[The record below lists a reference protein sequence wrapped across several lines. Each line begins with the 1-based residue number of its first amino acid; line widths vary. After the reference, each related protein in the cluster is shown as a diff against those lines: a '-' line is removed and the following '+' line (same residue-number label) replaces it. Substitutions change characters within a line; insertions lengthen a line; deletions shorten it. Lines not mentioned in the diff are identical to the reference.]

1 MEQAN
6 ARRNKET
13 TLLDR
18 VIVAVACWCC
28 SSGWFFGFYCCLDKG
43 ELEGESNLMFACGQ
57 LHCSVNS
64 RMAEVR

>member
-13 TLLDR
+13 MLLDR

-28 SSGWFFGFYCCLDKG
+28 SSGWFFAFTAVLIKESWKG
-43 ELEGESNLMFACGQ
+43 K
-57 LHCSVNS
+57 VT
-64 RMAEVR
+64 